1 MNFILQKLD
10 LDNLES
16 FMNEYIETYNDMVDL
31 IEFNNIID
39 LFKQYIIIEIENEIQ
54 KEAEINLDNSTYEV
68 VEEASVDEI
77 KNYTENGAGNIRNKV
92 STRLSNYIYDKVLDM
107 IDRFSNHITINE
119 EEINVEQ
126 IEESIDID
134 SYIESNI
141 NYLNKNNDIDEIV
154 RNYENEDEEIKSI
167 FERDIYENN

>member
-1 MNFILQKLD
+1 MID
-10 LDNLES
+10 S
-16 FMNEYIETYNDMVDL
+16 

-68 VEEASVDEI
+68 VEKASVDEI
-77 KNYTENGAGNIRNKV
+77 KNYTENGTGTIRDKV
-92 STRLSNYIYDKVLDM
+92 STELSNYIYDKVLDM
-107 IDRFSNHITINE
+107 LDRLSNYITINE
-119 EEINVEQ
+119 DEINVEQ
-126 IEESIDID
+126 IEEAIDID

-141 NYLNKNNDIDEIV
+141 NYLNKNNDIEEIV

>member
-1 MNFILQKLD
+1 MID
-10 LDNLES
+10 S
-16 FMNEYIETYNDMVDL
+16 

-68 VEEASVDEI
+68 VEKASVDEI
-77 KNYTENGAGNIRNKV
+77 KNYTENGTGTIRDKV
-92 STRLSNYIYDKVLDM
+92 SKELSNYIYDKVLDM
-107 IDRFSNHITINE
+107 LDRLSNYITINE
-119 EEINVEQ
+119 DEINVEQ
-126 IEESIDID
+126 IEEAIDID

-141 NYLNKNNDIDEIV
+141 NYLNKNNDIEEIV

-167 FERDIYENN
+167 FERDIYENNKYKNK

>member
-1 MNFILQKLD
+1 MID
-10 LDNLES
+10 S
-16 FMNEYIETYNDMVDL
+16 

-68 VEEASVDEI
+68 VEKASVDEI
-77 KNYTENGAGNIRNKV
+77 KNYTENGTGTIRDKV
-92 STRLSNYIYDKVLDM
+92 SKELSNYIYDKVLDM
-107 IDRFSNHITINE
+107 LDRFSNYITINE
-119 EEINVEQ
+119 DEISVEQ
-126 IEESIDID
+126 IEEAIDID

-141 NYLNKNNDIDEIV
+141 NYLNKNNDIEEIV

-167 FERDIYENN
+167 FERDIYENNKYKNK

>member
-1 MNFILQKLD
+1 MID
-10 LDNLES
+10 S
-16 FMNEYIETYNDMVDL
+16 

-68 VEEASVDEI
+68 VEKASVDEI
-77 KNYTENGAGNIRNKV
+77 KNYTENGTGTIRDKV
-92 STRLSNYIYDKVLDM
+92 STELSNYIYDKVLDM
-107 IDRFSNHITINE
+107 LDRFSNYITINE
-119 EEINVEQ
+119 EEISVEQ
-126 IEESIDID
+126 IEEAIDID

-141 NYLNKNNDIDEIV
+141 NYLNKNNDIEEIV

>member
-1 MNFILQKLD
+1 MID
-10 LDNLES
+10 S
-16 FMNEYIETYNDMVDL
+16 

-68 VEEASVDEI
+68 VEKASVDEI
-77 KNYTENGAGNIRNKV
+77 KNYTENGTGTIRDKV
-92 STRLSNYIYDKVLDM
+92 SKELSNYIYDKVLDM
-107 IDRFSNHITINE
+107 LDRLSNYITINE
-119 EEINVEQ
+119 DEISVEQ
-126 IEESIDID
+126 IEEAIDID

-141 NYLNKNNDIDEIV
+141 NYLNKNNDIEEIV

-167 FERDIYENN
+167 IERDIYENNKYKNK

>member
-1 MNFILQKLD
+1 MID
-10 LDNLES
+10 S
-16 FMNEYIETYNDMVDL
+16 

-68 VEEASVDEI
+68 VEKASVDEI
-77 KNYTENGAGNIRNKV
+77 KNYTENGTGTIRDKV
-92 STRLSNYIYDKVLDM
+92 SKELSNYIYDKVLDM
-107 IDRFSNHITINE
+107 LDRLSNYITINE
-119 EEINVEQ
+119 EEISVGQ
-126 IEESIDID
+126 IEEAIDID

-141 NYLNKNNDIDEIV
+141 NYLNKNNDIEEIV

-167 FERDIYENN
+167 FERDIYENNKYKNK

>member
-1 MNFILQKLD
+1 MID
-10 LDNLES
+10 S
-16 FMNEYIETYNDMVDL
+16 

-68 VEEASVDEI
+68 VEKASVDEI
-77 KNYTENGAGNIRNKV
+77 KNYTENGTGTIRDKV
-92 STRLSNYIYDKVLDM
+92 STELSNYIYDKVLDM
-107 IDRFSNHITINE
+107 LDRFSNYITINE
-119 EEINVEQ
+119 EEISVEQ
-126 IEESIDID
+126 IEEAIDID

-141 NYLNKNNDIDEIV
+141 NYLNKNNDIEEIV

-167 FERDIYENN
+167 FERDIYENNKYKNK

>member
-1 MNFILQKLD
+1 MID
-10 LDNLES
+10 S
-16 FMNEYIETYNDMVDL
+16 

-68 VEEASVDEI
+68 VEKASVDEI
-77 KNYTENGAGNIRNKV
+77 KNYTENGTGTIRDKV
-92 STRLSNYIYDKVLDM
+92 SKELSNYIYDKVLDM
-107 IDRFSNHITINE
+107 LDRLSNYITINE
-119 EEINVEQ
+119 DEISVEQ
-126 IEESIDID
+126 IEEAIDID

-141 NYLNKNNDIDEIV
+141 NYLNKNNDIEEIV

-167 FERDIYENN
+167 FERYIYENNKYKNK

>member
-1 MNFILQKLD
+1 MID
-10 LDNLES
+10 S
-16 FMNEYIETYNDMVDL
+16 

-68 VEEASVDEI
+68 VEKASVDEI
-77 KNYTENGAGNIRNKV
+77 KNYTENGTGTIRDKV
-92 STRLSNYIYDKVLDM
+92 STELSNYIYDKVLDM
-107 IDRFSNHITINE
+107 LDRLSNYITINE
-119 EEINVEQ
+119 DEINVEQ
-126 IEESIDID
+126 IEEAIDID

-141 NYLNKNNDIDEIV
+141 NYLNKNNDIEEIV

-167 FERDIYENN
+167 FERDIYENNKYKNK

>member
-1 MNFILQKLD
+1 MID
-10 LDNLES
+10 S
-16 FMNEYIETYNDMVDL
+16 

-68 VEEASVDEI
+68 VEKASVDEI
-77 KNYTENGAGNIRNKV
+77 KNYTENGTGTIRDKV
-92 STRLSNYIYDKVLDM
+92 SKELSNYIYDKVLDM
-107 IDRFSNHITINE
+107 LDRLSNYITINE
-119 EEINVEQ
+119 DEISVEQ
-126 IEESIDID
+126 IEEAIDID

-141 NYLNKNNDIDEIV
+141 NYLNKNNDIEEIV

>member
-1 MNFILQKLD
+1 MID
-10 LDNLES
+10 S
-16 FMNEYIETYNDMVDL
+16 

-68 VEEASVDEI
+68 VEKASVDEI
-77 KNYTENGAGNIRNKV
+77 KNYTENGTGTIRDKV
-92 STRLSNYIYDKVLDM
+92 STELSNYIYDKVLDM
-107 IDRFSNHITINE
+107 LDRFSNYITINE
-119 EEINVEQ
+119 EEISVEQ
-126 IEESIDID
+126 IEEAIDID

-141 NYLNKNNDIDEIV
+141 NYLNKNNDIEEIV

-167 FERDIYENN
+167 FERLTI

>member
-1 MNFILQKLD
+1 MID
-10 LDNLES
+10 S
-16 FMNEYIETYNDMVDL
+16 

-68 VEEASVDEI
+68 VEKASVDEI
-77 KNYTENGAGNIRNKV
+77 KNYTENGTGTIRDKV
-92 STRLSNYIYDKVLDM
+92 SKELSNYIYDKVLDM
-107 IDRFSNHITINE
+107 LDRLSNYITINE
-119 EEINVEQ
+119 DEISVEQ
-126 IEESIDID
+126 IEEAIDID

-141 NYLNKNNDIDEIV
+141 NYLNKNNDIEEIV

-167 FERDIYENN
+167 FERDIYENNKYKNK

>member
-1 MNFILQKLD
+1 MID
-10 LDNLES
+10 S
-16 FMNEYIETYNDMVDL
+16 

-68 VEEASVDEI
+68 VEKASVDEI
-77 KNYTENGAGNIRNKV
+77 KNYTENGTGTIRDKV
-92 STRLSNYIYDKVLDM
+92 SKELSNYIYDKVLDM
-107 IDRFSNHITINE
+107 LDRFSNYITINE
-119 EEINVEQ
+119 EEISVEQ
-126 IEESIDID
+126 IEEAIDID

-141 NYLNKNNDIDEIV
+141 NYLNKNNDIEEIV

-167 FERDIYENN
+167 FERDIYENNKYKNK

>member
-1 MNFILQKLD
+1 MID
-10 LDNLES
+10 S
-16 FMNEYIETYNDMVDL
+16 

-68 VEEASVDEI
+68 VEKASVDEI
-77 KNYTENGAGNIRNKV
+77 KNYTENGTGTIRDKV
-92 STRLSNYIYDKVLDM
+92 SKELSNYIYDKVLDM
-107 IDRFSNHITINE
+107 LDRLSNYITINE
-119 EEINVEQ
+119 DEISVEQ
-126 IEESIDID
+126 IEEAIDID

-141 NYLNKNNDIDEIV
+141 NYLNKNNDIEEIV

-167 FERDIYENN
+167 FERDIYENNKYKNKWL

>member
-1 MNFILQKLD
+1 MID
-10 LDNLES
+10 S
-16 FMNEYIETYNDMVDL
+16 

-68 VEEASVDEI
+68 VEKASVDEI
-77 KNYTENGAGNIRNKV
+77 KNYTENGTGTIRDKV
-92 STRLSNYIYDKVLDM
+92 SKELSNYIYDKVLDM
-107 IDRFSNHITINE
+107 LDRLSNYITINE
-119 EEINVEQ
+119 DEINVEQ
-126 IEESIDID
+126 IEEAIDID

-141 NYLNKNNDIDEIV
+141 NYLNKNNDIEEIV

>member
-1 MNFILQKLD
+1 MID
-10 LDNLES
+10 S
-16 FMNEYIETYNDMVDL
+16 

-68 VEEASVDEI
+68 VEKASVDEI
-77 KNYTENGAGNIRNKV
+77 KNYTENGTGTIRDKV
-92 STRLSNYIYDKVLDM
+92 STELSNYIYDKVLDM
-107 IDRFSNHITINE
+107 LDRFSNYITINE
-119 EEINVEQ
+119 EEISVEQ
-126 IEESIDID
+126 IEEAIDID

-141 NYLNKNNDIDEIV
+141 NCLNKNNDIEEIV

-167 FERDIYENN
+167 FERDIYENNKYKNK

>member
-1 MNFILQKLD
+1 MID
-10 LDNLES
+10 S
-16 FMNEYIETYNDMVDL
+16 

-68 VEEASVDEI
+68 VEKASVDEI
-77 KNYTENGAGNIRNKV
+77 KNYTENGTGTIRDKV
-92 STRLSNYIYDKVLDM
+92 STELSNYIYDKVLDM
-107 IDRFSNHITINE
+107 LDRLSNYITINE
-119 EEINVEQ
+119 DEISVEQ
-126 IEESIDID
+126 IEEAIDID

-141 NYLNKNNDIDEIV
+141 NYLNKNNDIEEIV

-167 FERDIYENN
+167 FERDIYENNKYKNK

>member
-1 MNFILQKLD
+1 MID
-10 LDNLES
+10 S
-16 FMNEYIETYNDMVDL
+16 

-39 LFKQYIIIEIENEIQ
+39 LFKQYIVKEIENEIQ

-68 VEEASVDEI
+68 VEKASVDEI
-77 KNYTENGAGNIRNKV
+77 KNYTENGTGTIRDKV
-92 STRLSNYIYDKVLDM
+92 STELSNYIYDKVLDM
-107 IDRFSNHITINE
+107 LDRFSNYITINE
-119 EEINVEQ
+119 EEISVEQ
-126 IEESIDID
+126 IEEAIDID

-141 NYLNKNNDIDEIV
+141 NYLNKNNDIEEIV